1 VRGSDVVDELARD
14 SARLLGRIGMDVR
27 VEQAL
32 TYARATADQ
41 SGLDSSA
48 RAANLRGAFRLRR
61 GVLRTPANVIV
72 IDDILTTGATVGEA
86 VRVLTESGKRPIGV
100 AVVAATPLK
109 SEDHQAR
116 V

>member
-1 VRGSDVVDELARD
+1 MEVA
-14 SARLLGRIGMDVR
+14 

-32 TYARATADQ
+32 AYARATADQ

-61 GVLRTPANVIV
+61 GALRAAANVIV

-86 VRVLTESGKRPIGV
+86 VRVLTTSDKRPIGV

-109 SEDHQAR
+109 SEDRQG
-116 V
+116 VSTYL